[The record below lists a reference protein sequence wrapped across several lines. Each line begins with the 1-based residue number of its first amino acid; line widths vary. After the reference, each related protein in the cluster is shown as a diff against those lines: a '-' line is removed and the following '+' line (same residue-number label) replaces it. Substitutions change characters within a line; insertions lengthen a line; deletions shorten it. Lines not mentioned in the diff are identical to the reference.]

1 MIEVA
6 REPGRRRS
14 GKASD
19 FPAAEALALPTEGQ
33 KMIMRVSSHKTW
45 RRQRGMVTAELAIG
59 ILSATMVAVC
69 LAWGINLLA
78 VHTECADAA
87 AQIARAEA
95 RGDAP
100 ASTQAR
106 GHAPSGASI
115 SVDQTGSQVV
125 VTVGVPVSFGK
136 LISVGVSGS
145 ATMPK
150 EVS

>member
-1 MIEVA
+1 MIT
-6 REPGRRRS
+6 RIGR
-14 GKASD
+14 
-19 FPAAEALALPTEGQ
+19 FWE
-33 KMIMRVSSHKTW
+33 
-45 RRQRGMVTAELAIG
+45 RGMVTAELAIG
-59 ILSATMVAVC
+59 ILSATMVALC
-69 LAWGINLLA
+69 LAWGINLLV

-106 GHAPSGASI
+106 GHTPPGAVI
-115 SVDQTGSQVV
+115 NVDQTGSQVV
-125 VTVGVPVSFGK
+125 VTVGVSVSFGH
-136 LISVGVSGS
+136 IGSVDVFGS